1 MLSLDMTANAC
12 YEPLEEIVHLGN
24 EELRFLRDT
33 LTQARDDSIRID
45 VIRPTD
51 PVLEETFLI
60 YRSGLHTGPCTH
72 TRDDASIFV
81 LGGVADLL
89 LFDDCGTLTKTV
101 PLGERQSG
109 MPYFCRIPRGIC
121 HSLAPRS
128 DGFLCIKAMSGP
140 SSFVMPLSGAPAAAT
155 NTPERPASTAAIAT
169 TAPPQ
174 PDAPL
179 IPLVIDSPQVM
190 TATATIVTLS
200 ETENRFLL
208 SERVHRGLDRLRIC
222 MHKGV
227 DERLHEMLM
236 AFAAST
242 YIRPSLHIDKEESL
256 LVVHGLATL
265 ILYDDHGTITSTVR
279 LGTPESGRAF
289 YCRVP
294 ANTFHSLAVESA
306 EILLKETARGPFNRA
321 DTVFP
326 AWAPDGNDPHEST
339 RYLRAQMAFISSDVR
354 DPKHHQAQNVP
365 LQ

>member
-12 YEPLEEIVHLGN
+12 YAPHDEIVFIGN
-24 EELRFLRDT
+24 EELRFLSDR
-33 LTQARDDSIRID
+33 LTQIRDNSVRID

-51 PVLEETFLI
+51 PVLEESFLI
-60 YRSGLHTGPCTH
+60 YRSGSHTEPSTH

-81 LGGVADLL
+81 LGGAAELL
-89 LFDDCGTLTKTV
+89 LFDDRETLFKTV

-121 HSLAPRS
+121 HTLVPRS
-128 DGFLCIKAMSGP
+128 DRFLCIKATSGP
-140 SSFVMPLSGAPAAAT
+140 SSFVMPFSPAPESAS
-155 NTPERPASTAAIAT
+155 NTPERPASTAAPT
-169 TAPPQ
+169 TTRSPQ

-179 IPLVIDSPQVM
+179 IPLVMDSPQVM
-190 TATATIVTLS
+190 TATATVVTLS
-200 ETENRFLL
+200 ETENTFLL

-242 YIRPSLHIDKEESL
+242 YIRPSLHVDKEESL
-256 LVVHGLATL
+256 LVVHGLATM
-265 ILYDDHGTITSTVR
+265 ILYDNHGTITSSVK
-279 LGTPESGRAF
+279 LGTPKSGRAF

-294 ANTFHSLAVESA
+294 ANTFHSLAVESE
-306 EILLKETARGPFNRA
+306 EILLKETARGPFKRA
-321 DTVFP
+321 ETVFP

-339 RYLRAQMAFISSDVR
+339 RYLRAQMELIS
-354 DPKHHQAQNVP
+354 
-365 LQ
+365 